1 MAGRKVSLEE
11 KIKKQEEV
19 VFKAKD
25 KYDAEVEKLDKL
37 VMKLKEIESKELIRA
52 FEKTN
57 RSLEE
62 ILVFMGEKRE
72 DQD

>member
-62 ILVFMGEKRE
+62 ILEFMGEKRE